1 MPTDLQAVFA
11 RRREAQ
17 VQSDA
22 DAALMLFCVC
32 LALTM
37 LVLLFA
43 SHGIAQAIELMGTIE
58 F

>member
-1 MPTDLQAVFA
+1 MPTHLQAVFA
-11 RRREAQ
+11 RRREARA
-17 VQSDA
+17 QSDVHT
-22 DAALMLFCVC
+22 ALMLFCVC

-43 SHGIAQAIELMGTIE
+43 SHGMAQAVELMGEIE